1 VKGRTARVVVTIGI
15 VACALSFSAVR
26 LLTAH
31 PPPIPAVIVQT
42 ADPHRLLSANLDAR
56 VARLLQNSRPL
67 PRVGG
72 AKLIALSFDDG
83 PYPVQTPLLLDV
95 LHDLDVKATFFL
107 IGDDAEQFPEL
118 TARIARDGNEIAN
131 HTLTHP
137 AHFEALSAAEVR
149 EELLGG
155 ADVLERYVHDPA
167 IRTMMRPP
175 HGRFT
180 EQTVL
185 AAQAAGYNVILWN
198 EDPGDWRTVA
208 SKVLAQDVEL
218 HATAPDIV
226 LLHSGRMETT
236 EMLPEV
242 VARFRK
248 AGYEFVTVGELL
260 RRMPPDQIVH
270 PVRHPV

>member
-1 VKGRTARVVVTIGI
+1 MKGRRVRVAVPIVVI
-15 VACALSFSAVR
+15 VCVLLAVTVR
-26 LLTAH
+26 LTSVH
-31 PPPIPAVIVQT
+31 PPPIPAVIVRT
-42 ADPHRLLSANLDAR
+42 ADAHRLLSANLDAR
-56 VARLLQNSRPL
+56 AARLWQNRLSL
-67 PRVGG
+67 HRVAD

-107 IGDDAEQFPEL
+107 IGEDAEKFPEL
-118 TARIARDGNEIAN
+118 TSRIARDGNEIAN

-137 AHFEALSAAEVR
+137 ARFEELSAEQVR
-149 EELLGG
+149 SELLGA
-155 ADVLERYVHDPA
+155 ADVLERYAHDPA

-180 EQTVL
+180 ERTVI
-185 AAQAAGYNVILWN
+185 AAQAAGFDVVLWN
-198 EDPGDWRTVA
+198 EDPGDWRTVT
-208 SKVLAQDVEL
+208 SKDLAKDIEL
-218 HATAPDIV
+218 HATTPDVV

-242 VARFRK
+242 VARFRN

-260 RRMPPDQIVH
+260 RRVPTEQIIH
-270 PVRHPV
+270 PIRHPV

>member
-1 VKGRTARVVVTIGI
+1 VKGRTVRNVVTISVI
-15 VACALSFSAVR
+15 TCALLFITVR

-31 PPPIPAVIVQT
+31 PPPIPAVIVRT
-42 ADPHRLLSANLDAR
+42 ADAHHLLSANLDAR
-56 VARLLQNSRPL
+56 AARLWQNRFSSR
-67 PRVGG
+67 RVAD

-95 LHDLDVKATFFL
+95 LQDLDVKATFFL
-107 IGDDAEQFPEL
+107 IGDDAEQFPDL
-118 TARIARDGNEIAN
+118 TSRIERAGHEIAN
-131 HTLTHP
+131 HTMTHP
-137 AHFEALSAAEVR
+137 ANFEALSAEQVR
-149 EELLGG
+149 GELLG
-155 ADVLERYVHDPA
+155 AAEVLERYAHDPA

-180 EQTVL
+180 ERTVL
-185 AAQAAGYNVILWN
+185 AAQAAGFNVILWN
-198 EDPGDWRTVA
+198 EDPGDWRTVSPEA
-208 SKVLAQDVEL
+208 LAKDVEL

-260 RRMPPDQIVH
+260 RRVPPEQIIH